1 VRVRALSS
9 NPTEP
14 PPAAIAVAA
23 AVAAGSA
30 SLRTGAVAPL
40 LPFPPRAATRATTN
54 PEGAIRTA
62 DLDAWEDTA
71 LIRHVREV
79 PGEASVALDALFRRH
94 HRRVAA
100 WCLRWCRGRD
110 HDAADLAQ
118 EVFLRAQEKLAG
130 FRFESSFTTWL
141 YLVTR
146 TVALNRADA
155 ARRRPAESLEE
166 HEIDPIDPALPA
178 DEVAARDQQV
188 ARLRAAIAA
197 ALDPAEAKV
206 LRLHYH
212 DGLTL
217 PEIDL
222 RLGLTNKSGAKAFLV
237 AAKRKLQRHF
247 ATHATAGVQPV
258 EEDA

>member
-1 VRVRALSS
+1 VRARALRSTV
-9 NPTEP
+9 PETP
-14 PPAAIAVAA
+14 PPAAAGAEPGT
-23 AVAAGSA
+23 GSA
-30 SLRTGAVAPL
+30 SLGAGAVAPL
-40 LPFPPRAATRATTN
+40 LPFAPRTAGRATTDR
-54 PEGAIRTA
+54 EGAIRTA
-62 DLDAWEDTA
+62 DFEPWEDGA
-71 LIRHVREV
+71 LIRHAREV
-79 PGEASVALDALFRRH
+79 PGEAPAALDVLFRRH

-100 WCLRWCRGRD
+100 WCLRWCRGRG

-166 HEIDPIDPALPA
+166 HEIDPVDPAPPA
-178 DEVAARDQQV
+178 DEAAARDQQV

-197 ALDPAEAKV
+197 ALDPVEAKV

-217 PEIDL
+217 PEIDR

-237 AAKRKLQRHF
+237 SAKRKLQRHF
-247 ATHATAGVQPV
+247 ATTAPATAPLA

>member
-1 VRVRALSS
+1 MDVRARPLPVS
-9 NPTEP
+9 P
-14 PPAAIAVAA
+14 PDPSATAIPAVTAA
-23 AVAAGSA
+23 SA
-30 SLRTGAVAPL
+30 SLGARSVAPL
-40 LPFPPRAATRATTN
+40 LPFAPRAAEHRTPTR
-54 PEGAIRTA
+54 EGAIRTA
-62 DLDAWEDTA
+62 DFEPWEDEA
-71 LIRHVREV
+71 LIRHAREV
-79 PGEASVALDALFRRH
+79 PGEASQALDVLFRRH

-100 WCLRWCRGRD
+100 WCLRWCRGRE

-130 FRFESSFTTWL
+130 FRFESSFTTWI

-146 TVALNRADA
+146 TVALNRADS
-155 ARRRPAESLEE
+155 ARRRPAESLED
-166 HEIDPIDPALPA
+166 HAIDPVDPALPA

-197 ALDPAEAKV
+197 ALEPTEATV

-217 PEIDL
+217 PEIDR

-237 AAKRKLQRHF
+237 SAKRKLQRHF
-247 ATHATAGVQPV
+247 ATHATAGVPLA
-258 EEDA
+258 EEEA

>member
-1 VRVRALSS
+1 MRVRALSS
-9 NPTEP
+9 SPTAP
-14 PPAAIAVAA
+14 PPATATVVAA
-23 AVAAGSA
+23 AVGSA
-30 SLRTGAVAPL
+30 SLRSGAVAPL
-40 LPFPPRAATRATTN
+40 LPFSPRGAARATTN
-54 PEGAIRTA
+54 REGAIRTA

-71 LIRHVREV
+71 LIRHAREV

-118 EVFLRAQEKLAG
+118 EVFLRAHEKLAG

-166 HEIDPIDPALPA
+166 HEIDPVDPAPAA
-178 DEVAARDQQV
+178 DEIAARDQQV

-217 PEIDL
+217 PEID
-222 RLGLTNKSGAKAFLV
+222 RHLGLTNKSGAKAFLV
-237 AAKRKLQRHF
+237 SAKRKLQRHF
-247 ATHATAGVQPV
+247 ATHAAAGTPLA
-258 EEDA
+258 EEEA